1 MKFGWKQYWKPTPL
15 LIRKIADAV
24 FATTT
29 CIGSAATFDDESKMG
44 MTIIVIGFIA
54 KTVSNFFSEENQ

>member
-1 MKFGWKQYWKPTPL
+1 M
-15 LIRKIADAV
+15 IRKLADAV

-29 CIGSAATFDDESKMG
+29 CIGSAVTIDSESKLG
-44 MTIIVIGFIA
+44 VTIIVIGFIA